1 MTTAPALAPSLGVER
16 DELAELLEAVDP
28 ALLLNCL
35 IDLTGNPR
43 LLDTYR
49 DAFEP
54 LAVRTAHRSHRV
66 DPVVAAE
73 IRSRI
78 ATHLAEGHVA
88 PLPERHE
95 SSFRPMASFAV
106 GEPVAE
112 EFLPLLLEQAGFE
125 KGRRHVPATR
135 QPPEGFHVIV
145 IGAGMVGINAGVK
158 LGEAG
163 FSYTIFEQRH
173 ELGGTWSL
181 NTYPGAAVDTP
192 SHYYSFSF
200 ELNPGWTHFY
210 PFGSEYLEYLH
221 RVAAKYHVNEHIRF
235 DTSVTSCRWD
245 SDSFEWIVITES
257 GGERHEHRAN
267 AVITA
272 AGFLNRPSIPDIPGR
287 EEFTGVVMH
296 SAAWDHRV
304 DLTGKRVALLGTGCT
319 AVQIA
324 AAVAESVEHLTVI
337 QRQPHWIS
345 PAKDV
350 TETVPDG
357 VRWAMTHIPFYQEW
371 FRLKTYWYASDN
383 LYDIPRIDPE
393 WQKTHV
399 SSSPAN
405 DQLMQVCLAY
415 LDRKLGDRADLKQK
429 LTPDFPPFAKR
440 IVKDPGYFD
449 ALRRE
454 NVELLTGTIESFG
467 AEGVTVTGGF
477 DVDCDVVIYA
487 TGFSVDFLSTLD
499 ITGRD
504 NLRLNN
510 VWQSGLDPRAYL
522 GVSIPGFPN
531 FFTTA
536 GPNSAPNHGGGHNL
550 TSEEQVHYIIEC
562 LQLLVEREGAA
573 LEPTQEATDAYNA
586 RVDVEMDRTVWK
598 HGGSAHGY
606 YRNGAGRAVLACPWR
621 MVDYWSAL
629 RQPDPSHYLV
639 TPPPS

>member
-1 MTTAPALAPSLGVER
+1 VTTAPALAALLDR
-16 DELAELLEAVDP
+16 DREELAELLEAADP

-35 IDLTGNPR
+35 IHLTGNSR
-43 LLDTYR
+43 LLETYSG
-49 DAFEP
+49 AFEP
-54 LAVRTAHRSHRV
+54 LDLRTAHKSHRV
-66 DPVVAAE
+66 DPPTAAE

-78 ATHLAEGHVA
+78 ATHLAEGYAA

-95 SSFRPMASFAV
+95 GAFLQMASFAV
-106 GEPVAE
+106 GEAVGQ

-125 KGRRHVPATR
+125 KSRRHVPATR
-135 QPPEGFHVIV
+135 QPSEGFHVIV

-163 FSYTIFEQRH
+163 FDYTIFEQRH
-173 ELGGTWSL
+173 ELGGTWSI

-200 ELNPGWTHFY
+200 ELNPGWTHYY
-210 PFGSEYLEYLH
+210 PFGPEYFEYLH
-221 RVAAKYHVNEHIRF
+221 RVAKKYQVDEHIRL
-235 DTSVTSCRWD
+235 DTSVISCTWD
-245 SDSFEWIVITES
+245 SDSLEWIVTTES
-257 GGERHEHRAN
+257 GGQRHEHRAH

-287 EEFTGVVMH
+287 DEFTGVVMH
-296 SAAWDHRV
+296 SAAWDHQV
-304 DLTGKRVALLGTGCT
+304 DLTGKRVVLLGTGCT

-324 AAVAESVEHLTVI
+324 AAVAEDVEHLTVV

-350 TETVPDG
+350 LETVPDG
-357 VRWAMTHIPFYQEW
+357 VRWAMTHIPFYQQW

-383 LYDIPRIDPE
+383 LYDIPRIDPA
-393 WQKTHV
+393 WQKAHV

-415 LDRKLGDRADLKQK
+415 LDRKLGDRPDLKQK

-449 ALRRE
+449 TLKRE
-454 NVELLTGTIESFG
+454 NVELLTGTIERFG
-467 AEGVTVTGGF
+467 AGSVTVTGGL
-477 DVDCDVVIYA
+477 DLDCDVVIYA
-487 TGFSVDFLSTLD
+487 TGFNVDFLSTLD

-504 NLRLNN
+504 SLRLND

-522 GVSIPGFPN
+522 GVSVPGFPN

-562 LQLLVEREGAA
+562 LQLLVEREAAA
-573 LEPTQEATDAYNA
+573 LEPTQEATDDYNA

-598 HGGSAHGY
+598 HGGTAHGY
-606 YRNGAGRAVLACPWR
+606 YRNGAGRAVVACPWR
-621 MVDYWSAL
+621 MLDYWTAL
-629 RQPDPSHYLV
+629 RQPDPTHYLI
-639 TPPPS
+639 TPLLS